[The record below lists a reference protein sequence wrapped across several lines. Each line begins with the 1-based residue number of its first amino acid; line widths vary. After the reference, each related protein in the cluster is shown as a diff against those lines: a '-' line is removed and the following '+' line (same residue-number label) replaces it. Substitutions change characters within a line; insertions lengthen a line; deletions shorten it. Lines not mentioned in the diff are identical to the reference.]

1 MNKIKTITKVR
12 LSLEPAYQVIYWSI
26 CWLTLFLSLILLLE
40 KQHPILNGVVVS
52 FWILLLYFGVG
63 STAKVTE
70 DALYI
75 RYFRGI
81 KKISYPMSSFNKLS
95 FSEKR
100 LIILERKD
108 GKDPL
113 IFYVNKKNKKNIVSV
128 IQQSIPEVKLEET
141 LKLNKNEMNQ
151 AE

>member
-1 MNKIKTITKVR
+1 
-12 LSLEPAYQVIYWSI
+12 
-26 CWLTLFLSLILLLE
+26 
-40 KQHPILNGVVVS
+40 
-52 FWILLLYFGVG
+52 
-63 STAKVTE
+63 
-70 DALYI
+70 
-75 RYFRGI
+75 
-81 KKISYPMSSFNKLS
+81 MSSFNKLS

-108 GKDPL
+108 GKVPL

>member
-1 MNKIKTITKVR
+1 MNKIKTVKKVR

-40 KQHPILNGVVVS
+40 KQHPILTGIVVT
-52 FWILLLYFGVG
+52 FWIFLLYFGLG

-70 DALYI
+70 DILYV

-81 KKISYPMSSFNKLS
+81 KKNRYPLSSFNKLS

-100 LIILERKD
+100 LIKLEKKD
-108 GKDPL
+108 SEVPL
-113 IFYVNKKNKKNIVSV
+113 ILYVNKTNKKNILS
-128 IQQSIPEVKLEET
+128 IIKQSIPEVKREENI
-141 LKLNKNEMNQ
+141 KINKIDLNQ